1 MAESRQRP
9 RSRCR
14 LYADILR
21 ALGHRGDVKVTHLL
35 HAVNV
40 PYDRLVSYMDDME
53 KQGLIDKGGEGST
66 SYVITQKGLKYL
78 DEFRKLD
85 EFSRMFGVEI

>member
-1 MAESRQRP
+1 MAEIRQKP

-21 ALGHRGDVKVTHLL
+21 AIRQNDSMKITHLL
-35 HAVNV
+35 RAVNV
-40 PYDRLVSYMDDME
+40 PYDRLVTYMADME
-53 KQGLIDKGGEGST
+53 EQGLIEKGGDGST
-66 SYVITQKGLKYL
+66 SYVITQKGLRYL
-78 DEFRKLD
+78 DGFRKVD